1 MFSTSDTKV
10 QVYKFELEDG
20 DWIYRTLTKE
30 SDTGRNESVN
40 VTFTL
45 TNGKTDLD
53 KEVEITHQVKYTKD
67 IPGSVVD
74 KLEEEGYDH
83 YTDQHWY
90 KKTTD
95 MDKIK
100 EIAAMDIANNSE
112 DLAKYNKLSEFEE
125 AIYTATHYIP
135 ENGDSTILTL
145 KTNAEKN
152 KYWWQRVTIGTNNTY
167 LMKDE

>member
-1 MFSTSDTKV
+1 M
-10 QVYKFELEDG
+10 
-20 DWIYRTLTKE
+20 TKE

-74 KLEEEGYDH
+74 KLKEEGYDH

-112 DLAKYNKLSEFEE
+112 DLAKYNKFSEFEE
-125 AIYTATHYIP
+125 AIYTETHYIP